1 MTSAVLDRRV
11 VGVVGLGAM
20 GSRLAERLFP
30 AGYEVH
36 GFNRTPGRAPW
47 LDELGMK
54 RDDSPRELAT
64 TSDIIVMMLWDS
76 DAVRGTVLGDDG
88 ILAGARPGT
97 IIVDLSTIE
106 PSASAEIA
114 AVAKSRGVDYLDCP
128 VSGSLDRA
136 ESGELLVMAGGDPRV
151 LELVLPVL
159 GMLARRII
167 HVGNRNGSGLALK
180 LAINQQVATQLV
192 GWGEAIALTDRFG
205 IDRSL
210 ASTIMLDSV
219 IASPMLHYR
228 VPFSFEPPDE
238 VWASAAQLRKDV
250 AYAQEI
256 TSDRA
261 RSSAIALELLDAVLA
276 DGRGDLEAVELLA
289 EARDRAG
296 AGAGAGVDQ
305 RTLEWVSP

>member
-1 MTSAVLDRRV
+1 
-11 VGVVGLGAM
+11 
-20 GSRLAERLFP
+20 
-30 AGYEVH
+30 
-36 GFNRTPGRAPW
+36 
-47 LDELGMK
+47 
-54 RDDSPRELAT
+54 
-64 TSDIIVMMLWDS
+64 
-76 DAVRGTVLGDDG
+76 
-88 ILAGARPGT
+88 
-97 IIVDLSTIE
+97 
-106 PSASAEIA
+106 
-114 AVAKSRGVDYLDCP
+114 
-128 VSGSLDRA
+128 
-136 ESGELLVMAGGDPRV
+136 MAGGDPRV